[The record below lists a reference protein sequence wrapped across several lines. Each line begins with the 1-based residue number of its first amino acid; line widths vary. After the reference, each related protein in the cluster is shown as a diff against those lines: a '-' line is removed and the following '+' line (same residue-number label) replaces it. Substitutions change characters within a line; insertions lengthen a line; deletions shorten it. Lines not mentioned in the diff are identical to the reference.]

1 MSETTGCRA
10 TPLHKPR
17 VSGECRVAFTM
28 QWQRARDRYNENVD
42 FFAAYV
48 IPQNAWYVLP
58 SSVVL
63 KPKATT

>member
-1 MSETTGCRA
+1 
-10 TPLHKPR
+10 
-17 VSGECRVAFTM
+17 M